1 MEFFK
6 QIYKINAAGKTAE
19 EFINEL
25 TSKVDGLK
33 GRTFKELLGS
43 FYVAAF
49 SQEKTGVYKLLWRSS
64 NSTKDYKLPCLYG
77 RKWTIY
83 YIRNQQVQ

>member
-1 MEFFK
+1 MQYLFVRYLASQATKGTNPMEFFK

-25 TSKVDGLK
+25 ASNVDGLK

-49 SQEKTGVYKLLWRSS
+49 SQEKTG
-64 NSTKDYKLPCLYG
+64 
-77 RKWTIY
+77 I
-83 YIRNQQVQ
+83 